1 MLLYESRNCSV
12 TMLFACMLRLSE
24 WEKPETLDFA
34 AQDCDLCH
42 RIANTPNVCVR
53 DTDAVLAF

>member
-1 MLLYESRNCSV
+1 
-12 TMLFACMLRLSE
+12 MLFACMLRLSE